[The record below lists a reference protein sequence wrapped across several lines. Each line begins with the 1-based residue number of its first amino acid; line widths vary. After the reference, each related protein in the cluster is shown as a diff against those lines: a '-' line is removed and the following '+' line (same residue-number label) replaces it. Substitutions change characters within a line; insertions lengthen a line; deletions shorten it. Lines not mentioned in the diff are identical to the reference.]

1 MQEVRVCLWLHFL
14 VFSSSF
20 LVCLFALDVVTL
32 AVHVV
37 VIPDQWK
44 YWGIG
49 FDVCAEGFILLH
61 ASLTVLPAGS
71 HLIMIQWGS
80 CSRPFCSNKCAILIT
95 RCFQSFAFFLHSLE
109 AVWHAADSSYML
121 NKPSYICT
129 YKYTTLLLF
138 HSYL

>member
-1 MQEVRVCLWLHFL
+1 MHFL
-14 VFSSSF
+14 VFPSSF

-32 AVHVV
+32 AAHVV

-71 HLIMIQWGS
+71 HLIMIQ
-80 CSRPFCSNKCAILIT
+80 
-95 RCFQSFAFFLHSLE
+95 
-109 AVWHAADSSYML
+109 
-121 NKPSYICT
+121 
-129 YKYTTLLLF
+129 
-138 HSYL
+138 